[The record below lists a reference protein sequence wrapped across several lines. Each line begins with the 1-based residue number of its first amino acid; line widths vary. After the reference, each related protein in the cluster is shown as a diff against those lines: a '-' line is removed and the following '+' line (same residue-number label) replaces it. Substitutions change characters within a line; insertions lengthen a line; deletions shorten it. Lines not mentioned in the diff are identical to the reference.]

1 MMGLRYFARSAIL
14 VQGSVTGRAYRL
26 SERAPAQPV
35 ARADAA
41 AMVASGHF
49 RREA

>member
-1 MMGLRYFARSAIL
+1 MVTLRYLARSAIL
-14 VQGSVTGRAYRL
+14 VQGAVSGKAYRFSAL
-26 SERAPAQPV
+26 APTQAV

-41 AMVASGHF
+41 AMLASGHF

>member
-1 MMGLRYFARSAIL
+1 MVSLRYLARSAIL
-14 VQGSVTGRAYRL
+14 VQGSVTGRSYRF
-26 SERAPAQPV
+26 SERAPVQPV